1 MHDKLKARKD
11 LCEIVDAT
19 IEDVA
24 SNMRRVGKIEPS
36 SADFID
42 KLTHIDKSL
51 ACTIAMLEEKE
62 GGGESQRAS
71 YRTVNTTEGA
81 RSYRGSMADGMSNR
95 SSMRSYADGG
105 MSGRRD
111 SMGRYSRAADD
122 LMQHLEHAMEA
133 SPDEHYRRKIEDLM
147 HEIEG

>member
-1 MHDKLKARKD
+1 MHEKLKARKD
-11 LCEIVDAT
+11 LQEMVDAT

-62 GGGESQRAS
+62 DGGESQRAS
-71 YRTVNTTEGA
+71 YKTVNTTDGA
-81 RSYRGSMADGMSNR
+81 RSYRRG
-95 SSMRSYADGG
+95 MRSYADGG
-105 MSGRRD
+105 MSGKRD

-122 LMQHLEHAMEA
+122 LMQHLEYAMEA